1 VLIKPLGEDLK
12 FEIYGLAVI
21 TLAILALASL
31 ISPLTGTLG
40 QALKQGMVMVAGKGG
55 YFIPVLIF
63 LLGLKIMREKSQV
76 CLNARFFGFGLLF
89 LATLIFL
96 HLPYPPDKAFLFGQQ
111 GKGGGLLGA
120 AGFYVLQKGFGLAGS
135 RILLGA
141 LGFISLLLIASMPTG
156 QLGQDIL
163 NRFVSLWRRGGHF
176 LSNFLFEEIAGEEK
190 KCKGA
195 ENKNSPLTAVGA
207 QSVFSKN
214 ALAGDCEPKSTS
226 RVKQFL
232 PPNLSQN
239 SGAKGVKQTTCALA
253 NGQPYRL
260 PTPEILASIV
270 QPKSNAALDKEI
282 SEKTRVL
289 EETLSNFGITIKVN
303 RVNVG
308 PTVTRYEFQPPPGVK
323 VSRIVGLADDIALA
337 MAAFRVRIEAPI
349 PGKAAV
355 GIEIPN
361 REISPVY
368 LRELLE
374 TKEFASSSS
383 KLTVVLGRDIA
394 GAPIITDLSKMPHL
408 LIAGATGAGKSV
420 CINTLISSILFKAT
434 PDEVKFLLID
444 PKMVELTIYSDIP
457 HLISP
462 VVTNVKKTAG
472 ALHWAVKEMEHRY
485 ELFAA
490 CGAKDVTG
498 YNEIMRKLPPENQ
511 CLPFIVVIIDELAD
525 LMMIA
530 PNEVEDAICRLAQM
544 ARAAGI
550 HLVLA
555 TQRPSVDV
563 ITGLIKANIPSR
575 ISFAVTSQMDSRT
588 ILDMGGAE
596 KLVGK
601 GDMLFLPIGS
611 SKPVRL
617 QGAFLTDKDITT
629 LTNFIKE
636 QMSPVFNEEVTQVQP
651 ELKNNN
657 EKQDDELFPQAV
669 NVLLE
674 NGNASV
680 SLLQRRLRIGY
691 SRAAR
696 LIDLMEEKGI
706 ISTYEGNKPR
716 TILVNKE
723 QFNQKYH

>member
-31 ISPLTGTLG
+31 ISPLTGALG
-40 QALKQGMVMVAGKGG
+40 QALKQGLVMIAGKGG
-55 YFIPVLIF
+55 YLIPVLLF
-63 LLGLKIMREKSQV
+63 LLGLKIIREKSQV
-76 CLNARFFGFGLLF
+76 CINARFFGFSLLF
-89 LATLIFL
+89 LTVLIFL
-96 HLPYPPDKAFLFGQQ
+96 HLPYPPEKAFLFGQE

-120 AGFYVLQKGFGLAGS
+120 AGFYVLQKGFGLTGS
-135 RILLGA
+135 RIILGA
-141 LGFISLLLIASMPTG
+141 LGFISILLMAGMSTS
-156 QLGQDIL
+156 QLGQDIFGRL
-163 NRFVSLWRRGGHF
+163 VSIWHRGGHF
-176 LSNFLFEEIAGEEK
+176 LSNFLFEEVIEEEIK
-190 KCKGA
+190 DKGP
-195 ENKNSPLTAVGA
+195 ENKKEPLAVLGVW
-207 QSVFSKN
+207 SVFSKN
-214 ALAGDCEPKSTS
+214 SPAGERELKSAS
-226 RVKQFL
+226 GEKQFL
-232 PPNLSQN
+232 PSNLNQN
-239 SGAKGVKQTTCALA
+239 PGAKGVRQTACALA

-260 PTPEILASIV
+260 PSPEILTGVV
-270 QPKSNAALDKEI
+270 QPKGNAALDKEI
-282 SEKTRVL
+282 SEKTRIL
-289 EETLSNFGITIKVN
+289 EETLNNFGITIKVN

-323 VSRIVGLADDIALA
+323 VSRIVSLADDIALA
-337 MAAFRVRIEAPI
+337 MAAYRVRIEAPI

-361 REISPVY
+361 REISSVY
-368 LRELLE
+368 LRELIE
-374 TKEFASSSS
+374 TKEFAGSTS

-434 PDEVKFLLID
+434 PEEVKFLLID
-444 PKMVELTIYSDIP
+444 PKMVELINYSNIP

-490 CGAKDVTG
+490 CGAKDITG
-498 YNEIMRKLPPENQ
+498 YNEIMCKLPPENQ

-601 GDMLFLPIGS
+601 GDMLFLPIGA

-617 QGAFLTDKDITT
+617 QGAFLTDKDITA

-651 ELKNNN
+651 EPKDNN
-657 EKQDDELFPQAV
+657 EKQDDELFSQAV

-680 SLLQRRLRIGY
+680 SMLQRRLRIGY
-691 SRAAR
+691 ARAAR
-696 LIDLMEEKGI
+696 LIDLMEDKGI
-706 ISTYEGNKPR
+706 VSTYDGNKPR

>member
-1 VLIKPLGEDLK
+1 MLIKPLGEDLK

-40 QALKQGMVMVAGKGG
+40 QALKQGLVLIAGKGG
-55 YFIPVLIF
+55 YFVPVLIF
-63 LLGLKIMREKSQV
+63 LLGLKIMREKSQA
-76 CLNARFFGFGLLF
+76 CLNSRFFGFSLLF
-89 LATLIFL
+89 LTILIFL
-96 HLPYPPDKAFLFGQQ
+96 HLPYPSDKAFLFGQE

-135 RILLGA
+135 RIILGA
-141 LGFISLLLIASMPTG
+141 LGFISLLLIAGMPTG

-163 NRFVSLWRRGGHF
+163 NRLVSIWHRGGHF
-176 LSNFLFEEIAGEEK
+176 LSNFLFEEVVGEETK
-190 KCKGA
+190 EKGS
-195 ENKNSPLTAVGA
+195 ENKNSPLTALGA
-207 QSVFSKN
+207 RSVFSKN
-214 ALAGDCEPKSTS
+214 APAGDREPKSAS
-226 RVKQFL
+226 REKQYL

-239 SGAKGVKQTTCALA
+239 PGAKGVKTACALA

-260 PTPEILASIV
+260 PAPEILASIV

-289 EETLSNFGITIKVN
+289 EDTLNNFGITIKVN

-323 VSRIVGLADDIALA
+323 VSRIVGLADDITLA
-337 MAAFRVRIEAPI
+337 MAASRVRIEAPI

-361 REISPVY
+361 REISSVY
-368 LRELLE
+368 LRELIE

-383 KLTVVLGRDIA
+383 RLTVVLGRDIA
-394 GAPIITDLSKMPHL
+394 GTPIITDLSKMPHL

-490 CGAKDVTG
+490 CGAKDITR
-498 YNEIMRKLPPENQ
+498 YNEIMCKLPPENQ

-601 GDMLFLPIGS
+601 GDMLFLPIGA

-636 QMSPVFNEEVTQVQP
+636 QMSPVFNEEVTLVQP

-696 LIDLMEEKGI
+696 LIDLMEDKGI
-706 ISTYEGNKPR
+706 VSTYEGNKPR

>member
-1 VLIKPLGEDLK
+1 MLIKPLGEDLK

-31 ISPLTGTLG
+31 ISPLTGALG
-40 QALKQGMVMVAGKGG
+40 QALKQGLVLIAGKGG
-55 YFIPVLIF
+55 YFVPVLMF
-63 LLGLKIMREKSQV
+63 LLGLKIIREKSQV
-76 CLNARFFGFGLLF
+76 CLNARFFGFSLLF
-89 LATLIFL
+89 LTALIFL
-96 HLPYPPDKAFLFGQQ
+96 HLPYPPEKAFLFGQE

-120 AGFYVLQKGFGLAGS
+120 AVFYVLQKGFGLAGS
-135 RILLGA
+135 RIILGA
-141 LGFISLLLIASMPTG
+141 LGFISFLLMAGMSTG
-156 QLGQDIL
+156 QLGQDIFSRL
-163 NRFVSLWRRGGHF
+163 VSVWHRGGNF
-176 LSNFLFEEIAGEEK
+176 LSNFLFEEVIEEEIREK
-190 KCKGA
+190 SP
-195 ENKNSPLTAVGA
+195 ENKKDPLAAFGVR
-207 QSVFSKN
+207 SVFSKN
-214 ALAGDCEPKSTS
+214 SPPGERELKSAS
-226 RVKQFL
+226 GEKQFL
-232 PPNLSQN
+232 PSNLRQN
-239 SGAKGVKQTTCALA
+239 PGVKGVRQTACALA

-260 PTPEILASIV
+260 PAPEILTGVV
-270 QPKSNAALDKEI
+270 QAKSNAALEKEI

-289 EETLSNFGITIKVN
+289 EETLNNFGITIKVN
-303 RVNVG
+303 RVSVG

-337 MAAFRVRIEAPI
+337 MAASRVRIEAPI

-361 REISPVY
+361 REISSVY
-368 LRELLE
+368 LRELIE
-374 TKEFASSSS
+374 TKEFAGSASR
-383 KLTVVLGRDIA
+383 LTVILGRDIA
-394 GAPIITDLSKMPHL
+394 GAPVITDLSKMPHL

-434 PDEVKFLLID
+434 PEEVKFLLID
-444 PKMVELTIYSDIP
+444 PKVVELTIYGDIP

-490 CGAKDVTG
+490 CGAKDITG

-601 GDMLFLPIGS
+601 GDMLFLPIGV

-629 LTNFIKE
+629 LTNFIKD

-651 ELKNNN
+651 EPKDNN
-657 EKQDDELFPQAV
+657 EKQDDELFSQAV

-691 SRAAR
+691 ARAAR
-696 LIDLMEEKGI
+696 LIDLMEDKGI
-706 ISTYEGNKPR
+706 VSTYEGNKPR
-716 TILVNKE
+716 SILVNKE
-723 QFNQKYH
+723 QFNQNYH

>member
-1 VLIKPLGEDLK
+1 MLIKPLGEDLK

-31 ISPLTGTLG
+31 ISPLTGALG
-40 QALKQGMVMVAGKGG
+40 QALKQGLVLIAGKGG
-55 YFIPVLIF
+55 YFVPFLMF
-63 LLGLKIMREKSQV
+63 LLGLKIIREKNQV
-76 CLNARFFGFGLLF
+76 CLNARFFGFSLLF
-89 LATLIFL
+89 LTALIFL
-96 HLPYPPDKAFLFGQQ
+96 HLPYPPEKTFLFGQE

-135 RILLGA
+135 RIILGA
-141 LGFISLLLIASMPTG
+141 LGFISFLLMAGMSTG
-156 QLGQDIL
+156 QLGQDIFSRL
-163 NRFVSLWRRGGHF
+163 VSVWHRGGNF
-176 LSNFLFEEIAGEEK
+176 LSNFLFEEVIEEEIREK
-190 KCKGA
+190 SP
-195 ENKNSPLTAVGA
+195 ENKKDPLVAFGVR
-207 QSVFSKN
+207 SVFSKN
-214 ALAGDCEPKSTS
+214 SPAGERELKSAS
-226 RVKQFL
+226 GEKQFL
-232 PPNLSQN
+232 PSNLRQN
-239 SGAKGVKQTTCALA
+239 PGAKGVRQTACALA

-260 PTPEILASIV
+260 PAPEILTSVV
-270 QPKSNAALDKEI
+270 QAKSNAALEKEI

-289 EETLSNFGITIKVN
+289 EETLNNFGITIKVN
-303 RVNVG
+303 RVSVG

-337 MAAFRVRIEAPI
+337 MAASRVRIEAPI

-361 REISPVY
+361 REISSVY
-368 LRELLE
+368 LRELIE
-374 TKEFASSSS
+374 TKEFAGSTSR
-383 KLTVVLGRDIA
+383 LTVILGRDIA
-394 GAPIITDLSKMPHL
+394 GAPVITDLSKMPHL

-434 PDEVKFLLID
+434 PEEVKFLLID
-444 PKMVELTIYSDIP
+444 PKVVELTIYGDIP

-490 CGAKDVTG
+490 CGAKDITG

-601 GDMLFLPIGS
+601 GDMLFLPIGV

-629 LTNFIKE
+629 LTNFIKD

-651 ELKNNN
+651 ESKDNN
-657 EKQDDELFPQAV
+657 EKQDDELFSQAV

-691 SRAAR
+691 ARAAR
-696 LIDLMEEKGI
+696 LIDLMEDKGI
-706 ISTYEGNKPR
+706 VSTYEGNKPR
-716 TILVNKE
+716 SILVNKE

>member
-1 VLIKPLGEDLK
+1 MLIKPLGEDLK

-31 ISPLTGTLG
+31 ISPLTGVLG
-40 QALKQGMVMVAGKGG
+40 QTLKQGLVLIAGKGG
-55 YFIPVLIF
+55 YFVPVLMF
-63 LLGLKIMREKSQV
+63 LLGLKIIREKSQV
-76 CLNARFFGFGLLF
+76 CLNATFFGFGLLF
-89 LATLIFL
+89 LTVLIFL
-96 HLPYPPDKAFLFGQQ
+96 HLPYPPEKAFLFGQE

-135 RILLGA
+135 RIILGA
-141 LGFISLLLIASMPTG
+141 LGFISLLLMAGMSTS
-156 QLGQDIL
+156 QLGQDIFSRL
-163 NRFVSLWRRGGHF
+163 ASVWHRGGNF
-176 LSNFLFEEIAGEEK
+176 LSNFLFEEVIEEEISEK
-190 KCKGA
+190 SP
-195 ENKNSPLTAVGA
+195 ENKKDPLVAFGVR
-207 QSVFSKN
+207 SVFSKN
-214 ALAGDCEPKSTS
+214 SPAGERELKSAS
-226 RVKQFL
+226 GEKQFL
-232 PPNLSQN
+232 PSNLRQN
-239 SGAKGVKQTTCALA
+239 PGAKGMRQTACALA

-260 PTPEILASIV
+260 PAPEILTGVV
-270 QPKSNAALDKEI
+270 QAKSNAALEKEI

-289 EETLSNFGITIKVN
+289 EETLNNFGITIKVN
-303 RVNVG
+303 RVSVG

-337 MAAFRVRIEAPI
+337 MAASRVRIEAPI

-361 REISPVY
+361 REISSVY
-368 LRELLE
+368 LRELIE
-374 TKEFASSSS
+374 TKEFASSTSR
-383 KLTVVLGRDIA
+383 LTVVLGRDIA
-394 GAPIITDLSKMPHL
+394 GAPVITDLSKMPHL

-434 PDEVKFLLID
+434 PEEVKFLLID

-490 CGAKDVTG
+490 CGAKDITR
-498 YNEIMRKLPPENQ
+498 YNEIMCKLPPENQ

-601 GDMLFLPIGS
+601 GDMLFLPIGA

-629 LTNFIKE
+629 LTNFIKD

-651 ELKNNN
+651 ELKDNN
-657 EKQDDELFPQAV
+657 EKQDDELFSQAV

-691 SRAAR
+691 ARAAR
-696 LIDLMEEKGI
+696 LIDLMEDKGI
-706 ISTYEGNKPR
+706 VSTYEGNKPR

>member
-31 ISPLTGTLG
+31 ISPLTGALG
-40 QALKQGMVMVAGKGG
+40 QALKQGLVLIAGKGG
-55 YFIPVLIF
+55 YFVPFLMF
-63 LLGLKIMREKSQV
+63 LLGLKIIREKNQV
-76 CLNARFFGFGLLF
+76 CLNARFFGFSLLF
-89 LATLIFL
+89 LTALIFL
-96 HLPYPPDKAFLFGQQ
+96 HLPYPPEKTFLFGQE

-135 RILLGA
+135 RIILGA
-141 LGFISLLLIASMPTG
+141 LGFISFLLMAGMSTG
-156 QLGQDIL
+156 QLGQDIFSRL
-163 NRFVSLWRRGGHF
+163 VSVWHRGGNF
-176 LSNFLFEEIAGEEK
+176 LSNFLFEEVIEEEIREK
-190 KCKGA
+190 SP
-195 ENKNSPLTAVGA
+195 ENKKDPLVAFGVR
-207 QSVFSKN
+207 SVFSKN
-214 ALAGDCEPKSTS
+214 SPAGERELKSAS
-226 RVKQFL
+226 GEKQFL
-232 PPNLSQN
+232 PSNLRQN
-239 SGAKGVKQTTCALA
+239 PGAKGVRQTACALA

-260 PTPEILASIV
+260 PAPEILTSVV
-270 QPKSNAALDKEI
+270 QAKSNAALEKEI

-289 EETLSNFGITIKVN
+289 EETLNNFGITIKVN
-303 RVNVG
+303 RVSVG

-337 MAAFRVRIEAPI
+337 MAASRVRIEAPI

-361 REISPVY
+361 REISSVY
-368 LRELLE
+368 LRELIE
-374 TKEFASSSS
+374 TKEFAGSTSR
-383 KLTVVLGRDIA
+383 LTVILGRDIA
-394 GAPIITDLSKMPHL
+394 GAPVITDLSKMPHL

-434 PDEVKFLLID
+434 PEEVKFLLID
-444 PKMVELTIYSDIP
+444 PKVVELTIYGDIP

-490 CGAKDVTG
+490 CGAKDITG

-601 GDMLFLPIGS
+601 GDMLFLPIGV

-629 LTNFIKE
+629 LTNFIKD

-651 ELKNNN
+651 ESKDNN
-657 EKQDDELFPQAV
+657 EKQDDELFSQAV

-691 SRAAR
+691 ARAAR
-696 LIDLMEEKGI
+696 LIDLMEDKGI
-706 ISTYEGNKPR
+706 VSTYEGNKPR
-716 TILVNKE
+716 SILVNKE